1 MNNNEFNN
9 EYLVKG
15 MALLILAV
23 GCNFTSELFGCKLQY
38 LLTNNMFF
46 KHFILIFII
55 FFSIN
60 FTNSKLVKPELV
72 LKYTLLIYV
81 LFLLFSKMNIYLT
94 LFVLFNL
101 MIQYYLYTYIDY
113 YRNRPQE
120 TKINLK
126 HMEYHLNIMNYVN
139 VGVIMIGFVLYIL
152 KQKKSYNKDFDI
164 VKFIFGIPVCRQ
176 MK

>member
-60 FTNSKLVKPELV
+60 FTNSKLVKPESV

-81 LFLLFSKMNIYLT
+81 LFLLFSKMNIYFT

-113 YRNRPQE
+113 YRTRPRE

-126 HMEYHLNIMNYVN
+126 HLESYLNILNN
-139 VGVIMIGFVLYIL
+139 INIGIIIIGFGFYIL
-152 KQKKSYNKDFDI
+152 EQKKSYKKDFDI
-164 VKFIFGIPVCRQ
+164 VKFIFGIPVCHK